1 MLKWLIMIDHDGNV
15 IIYGAGGGRP
25 TKDIAITLANH
36 LIFASFLHS
45 ILLGP
50 KGIYNDRR
58 SKFLRPPND
67 ASDIFRLPSSRP
79 FSTKKKVFQEN

>member
-1 MLKWLIMIDHDGNV
+1 MIDHDGNV
-15 IIYGAGGGRP
+15 IIYGAGGRP